1 MKEEVIATFALIAHL
16 SSLAWLFCACLAVL
30 LVQPESWQ
38 EDPHLG
44 LNSMEAMVAHFKQS
58 VVATAVEQHLVQSVA
73 VVFTLKLVMAIELCF
88 ELAKAWLL

>member
-1 MKEEVIATFALIAHL
+1 
-16 SSLAWLFCACLAVL
+16 
-30 LVQPESWQ
+30 
-38 EDPHLG
+38 
-44 LNSMEAMVAHFKQS
+44 MEAMVAHFKQS